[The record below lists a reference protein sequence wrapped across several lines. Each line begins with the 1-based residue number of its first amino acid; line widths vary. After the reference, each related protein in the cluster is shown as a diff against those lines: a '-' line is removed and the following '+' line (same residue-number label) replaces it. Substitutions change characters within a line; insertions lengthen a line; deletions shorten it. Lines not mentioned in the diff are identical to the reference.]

1 MSASM
6 VVRRISPVIFIPTFI
21 DAICHLCVLFRRAA
35 DEELDRLDAIRR
47 ERDDDVDDALEGA
60 NEREQEDLDDY
71 SEDEQDLPAIADR
84 ALNLE
89 AFECPLRE
97 WIAEDRTRREI
108 QRRFR
113 MFLLSFYPFMEEV
126 ARWKAK
132 YDKDDGNPLP
142 PMPNNLKVLPPVYL
156 PKIRY
161 GHKYIYPY
169 L

>member
-1 MSASM
+1 M
-6 VVRRISPVIFIPTFI
+6 RFISTFLH
-21 DAICHLCVLFRRAA
+21 AIYSVCVWCRRAA

-132 YDKDDGNPLP
+132 YDRDDGNPLP

-161 GHKYIYPY
+161 PPSHIR
-169 L
+169 LSIFSF